1 MTRRKPASQRQR
13 RNTSDVGELTSIDG
27 GDPPPPC
34 PRPAKG
40 SMLKATQEMWSEFW
54 ESPVAD
60 LVDRRSDLPAL
71 RRLFLLYD
79 ERERALRSYQAQRHS
94 TGSTGQLIVN
104 PFAKEV
110 ASLDGRISSLE
121 DRFGLTPKARLD
133 LGVSFG
139 AAAKSLED
147 LARKVE
153 DAQSDDDREA
163 EEEDPRL
170 TVIDATA
177 RQA

>member
-1 MTRRKPASQRQR
+1 MTRRKTAGQRQR
-13 RNTSDVGELTSIDG
+13 RNTRDVGELTKIDG
-27 GDPPPPC
+27 GEPAPPC

-40 SMLKATQEMWSEFW
+40 SLLKVTQEMWAEYW
-54 ESPVAD
+54 GSPVAD

-94 TGSTGQLIVN
+94 KGSTGQLIVN

-110 ASLDGRISSLE
+110 ASLDGRIASLE

-153 DAQSDDDREA
+153 DAQLDDDTD

-170 TVIDATA
+170 SVVDTTA
-177 RQA
+177 REA